1 MLAGVLGCEVGS
13 LPTVYLGLSL
23 GAKSKALEIWNSV
36 IERCEKR
43 LSNLKGQYL
52 SLGSRIILVNSVL
65 DALPTYVMSLFPDS
79 LRRNFIWQGNKEKKA
94 IHLVKW
100 ECLITSKKDGG
111 LGIRD
116 LKAHNQSLLMK
127 WLWRYNLETDA
138 LWRRFIHDKYGQDD
152 QWCSNSVNCPFGVG
166 VWRAIRSFWPLLA
179 GNVSFKVGNGRKI
192 LFWHDN
198 WLGHG
203 PLKVLFP
210 NFYTIATLPDINLES
225 AKGVHEWNITFR
237 RLLHDWELERVVDL
251 FKTLE
256 SFQGF
261 KESEDRLCWKSGS
274 DGVYTVKSA
283 YNY

>member
-1 MLAGVLGCEVGS
+1 
-13 LPTVYLGLSL
+13 
-23 GAKSKALEIWNSV
+23 
-36 IERCEKR
+36 
-43 LSNLKGQYL
+43 
-52 SLGSRIILVNSVL
+52 
-65 DALPTYVMSLFPDS
+65 MSLFPIPSKVLKRLDS

-100 ECLITSKKDGG
+100 ECLITSKKDGR

-127 WLWRYNLETDA
+127 WLWRYNLETNA

-152 QWCSNSVNCPFGVG
+152 QWCSNFVNCPFGVG

-179 GNVSFKVGNGRKI
+179 GNISFKVGNGRKI

-203 PLKVLFP
+203 PLKVLLP

-225 AKGVHEWNITFR
+225 AKGVHGWNITFR

-261 KESEDRLCWKSGS
+261 KESEDTLCGKSES
-274 DGVYTVKSA
+274 DGVYTVKSTTSRLHKMHNLTGGHGSSSGRLRPLTKS
-283 YNY
+283 YVFLGLYQEKHVSLKKNIRL